1 MKNKLLITISF
12 LFILAI
18 NLNAQKSV
26 LDDSTNAQIRAEL
39 NKLKNT
45 NTIDEKIVVYLNCS
59 SIFSKKRYYDSM
71 YYYTSTAYDLSKN
84 STNLEIIFQAA
95 QYLVYTN
102 RFIGNFSDA
111 IDILLETSE
120 RLSNKNDT
128 LVFYLTQDIETTY
141 RKTKDY
147 KSQLKYALKGRNLA
161 LKLKLNYGGIDASI
175 GDAYQNLNILDS
187 ALYYFNNDYEFSKSD
202 EEYKGNLTP
211 VLNLGEINLRLGETD
226 VALSYFKKVLKDL
239 NNADEE
245 SKKHIASELGR
256 EMSKCFNIMN
266 LKDSAIF
273 YAQKSFFY
281 AKYYDVHDEIRE
293 TSNYLSK
300 LFSRYNLTDSAYK
313 YQDIYITIQDSLFN
327 SDKIRSLQ
335 IATIQ
340 ENIKQEKIREK
351 IQKEHE
357 ERNNNLILAAIGF
370 FIPVFITF
378 LYLIVKRSKK
388 KSKLIASLGIASLL
402 MLFEFISLLIHPF
415 IEKYSG
421 HNVFIMYIILLTIA
435 SALVPLHHKMEAYV
449 KNNFS
454 NSSNE

>member
-1 MKNKLLITISF
+1 MKTKLLITIYLLLTF
-12 LFILAI
+12 TVKLY
-18 NLNAQKSV
+18 AQKSV
-26 LDDSTNAQIRAEL
+26 VDDSTNTQIKTEL
-39 NKLKNT
+39 NKLKNL
-45 NTIDEKIVVYLNCS
+45 NTIDDKIQVYLNCS
-59 SIFSKKRYYDSM
+59 NIFSKRRYYDSM
-71 YYYTSTAYDLSKN
+71 YYYTSIAYDLSKN
-84 STNLEIIFQAA
+84 SSNQEIIFQAA

-102 RFIGNFSDA
+102 RFIGNFSEA

-147 KSQLKYALKGRNLA
+147 KSQLKYAFKERDLA

-175 GDAYQNLNILDS
+175 GDAYQNLNMLDS
-187 ALYYFNNDYEFSKSD
+187 ALYHFNKDYEFSKSD
-202 EEYKGNLTP
+202 KEYNGNLTP
-211 VLNLGEINLRLGETD
+211 VINLGEINLRLGETE

-245 SKKHIASELGR
+245 TKKHISSELGR
-256 EMSKCFNIMN
+256 EMSKCFNN
-266 LKDSAIF
+266 LKLKDSAIY
-273 YAQKSFFY
+273 YARKSFYY
-281 AKYYDVHDEIRE
+281 AKYYDIHDEIRE

-300 LFSRYNLTDSAYK
+300 LFASYNLKDSAYK
-313 YQDIYITIQDSLFN
+313 YQDIYISIQDSLFN
-327 SDKIRSLQ
+327 NEKIRSLQ

-351 IQKEHE
+351 IQKENDD
-357 ERNNNLILAAIGF
+357 RNNNLILAAIGF

-378 LYLIVKRSKK
+378 LYLIGKRSKK

-415 IEKYSG
+415 IEKHSG
-421 HNVFIMYIILLTIA
+421 HNVFVMYIILLTIA
-435 SALVPLHHKMEAYV
+435 SALVPLHHKMETYV

-454 NSSNE
+454 NPTN

>member
-26 LDDSTNAQIRAEL
+26 LDDNTNAQIRAEL

-45 NTIDEKIVVYLNCS
+45 NTIDDKIVVYLNCS

-147 KSQLKYALKGRNLA
+147 KSQLKYALKGRDLA

-273 YAQKSFFY
+273 YAQKSFYY

-313 YQDIYITIQDSLFN
+313 YQDIYILLL
-327 SDKIRSLQ
+327 KI
-335 IATIQ
+335 
-340 ENIKQEKIREK
+340 
-351 IQKEHE
+351 
-357 ERNNNLILAAIGF
+357 
-370 FIPVFITF
+370 
-378 LYLIVKRSKK
+378 LY
-388 KSKLIASLGIASLL
+388 
-402 MLFEFISLLIHPF
+402 
-415 IEKYSG
+415 
-421 HNVFIMYIILLTIA
+421 
-435 SALVPLHHKMEAYV
+435 
-449 KNNFS
+449 
-454 NSSNE
+454 

>member
-39 NKLKNT
+39 NKLKNAT
-45 NTIDEKIVVYLNCS
+45 TIDDKIVVYLNCS
-59 SIFSKKRYYDSM
+59 SIFSRKRYYDSM

-128 LVFYLTQDIETTY
+128 LAFYLTQDIETTY

-202 EEYKGNLTP
+202 KEYKGNLTP

-226 VALSYFKKVLKDL
+226 VALSYFKKVLKGDVVTTKGIR
-239 NNADEE
+239 A
-245 SKKHIASELGR
+245 IR
-256 EMSKCFNIMN
+256 KCFELRFPSTKAEIRLFYFWDDTQHAYTATMN
-266 LKDSAIF
+266 LA
-273 YAQKSFFY
+273 
-281 AKYYDVHDEIRE
+281 R
-293 TSNYLSK
+293 LSK
-300 LFSRYNLTDSAYK
+300 GKMIGVNYNKAATWVGGSLAY
-313 YQDIYITIQDSLFN
+313 IQS
-327 SDKIRSLQ
+327 
-335 IATIQ
+335 
-340 ENIKQEKIREK
+340 
-351 IQKEHE
+351 
-357 ERNNNLILAAIGF
+357 
-370 FIPVFITF
+370 
-378 LYLIVKRSKK
+378 
-388 KSKLIASLGIASLL
+388 
-402 MLFEFISLLIHPF
+402 
-415 IEKYSG
+415 
-421 HNVFIMYIILLTIA
+421 
-435 SALVPLHHKMEAYV
+435 
-449 KNNFS
+449 
-454 NSSNE
+454 